1 MGERT
6 IAALRLAGEGDLPG
20 IARPM
25 VAAGAIRLG
34 LDEESAAH
42 LADATA
48 LVVDS
53 VASHAFDDPTEVE
66 VFVDL
71 VLRDDAVVARVEDE
85 GLPFAFR
92 DEEDA
97 VQQAMSSAL
106 VDEVHHGARD
116 GGGNR
121 TELVRHVESPHHDLR
136 TTADLADHHEAHAAA
151 PADAEV
157 ELTVRAMEPGDA
169 ERVARLTW
177 RTYGYTYQHQEFYR
191 PDMLGQIIEAGGM
204 RSWIAIAPDG
214 EVVGH
219 TALVLEQPEALVA
232 EGGRAMVDPRYRGHH
247 VMKHL
252 TSFRR
257 DLVGDLG
264 LFGVYADSVTE
275 HTRSQAL
282 YGGAEQPVTGLLL
295 GYLPPTVSFRRIEI
309 DGVPRRQAVVMSYHP
324 QRDHH
329 EMTVHPPVVALDV
342 LRRIYDSHELPRHFG
357 EGAAPAAGTT
367 SRIESRVWK
376 DIGAALLVIEEP
388 GADLRDAVR
397 ARLRS
402 LRGAGIDV
410 VYADVPLSHPGTP
423 AAGEVLNGLGFVF
436 GGVIPLLRDGG
447 DVLRMQHLGDL
458 DVDPDEIHLLSTMAQ
473 DILEYVLERR
483 EAVS

>member
-20 IARPM
+20 IARPT
-25 VAAGAIRLG
+25 VTAAAVQLG
-34 LDEESAAH
+34 LDEDAAGN
-42 LADATA
+42 LGEAVA
-48 LVVDS
+48 LVVRS
-53 VASHAFDDPTEVE
+53 VAEHAFDEPDDIEA
-66 VFVDL
+66 L
-71 VLRDDAVVARVEDE
+71 VSISARDDAVVARVDDQ

-92 DEEDA
+92 DEADA
-97 VQQAMSSAL
+97 FETALSSAL
-106 VDEVHHGARD
+106 VDEVHHESLER
-116 GGGNR
+116 GGNR
-121 TELVRHVESPHHDLR
+121 TELVRHFERPQRDLR
-136 TTADLADHHEAHAAA
+136 TTADLAEHHEALAAPQA
-151 PADAEV
+151 DAANELTVRPMEPADAE
-157 ELTVRAMEPGDA
+157 G
-169 ERVARLTW
+169 VARLTW

-191 PDMLGQIIEAGGM
+191 PDLLGQILEAGGM
-204 RSWIAIAPDG
+204 RSWVAIASDG
-214 EVVGH
+214 DVVGH

-257 DLVGDLG
+257 ELVGDLG
-264 LFGVYADSVTE
+264 FYGVYADSVTD

-295 GYLPPTVSFRRIEI
+295 GYLPPTVSFRRIES
-309 DGVPRRQAVVMSYHP
+309 DAAPHRQAVVMSYHP

-329 EMTVHPPVVALDV
+329 EMTVHPPVVSRDV
-342 LRRIYDSHELPRHFG
+342 LRRIYDAHELPRPFG
-357 EGAAPAAGTT
+357 EGAEPAAGTT
-367 SRIESRVWK
+367 SRVESRVWK

-388 GADLRDAVR
+388 GADLHDTVR

-410 VYADVPLSHPGTP
+410 VYADVPLTHPAAP
-423 AAGEVLNGLGFVF
+423 AAGEVLNRLGFGF
-436 GGVIPLLRDGG
+436 GGVIPLLRNGG
-447 DVLRMQHLGDL
+447 DVLRMQHVGDL
-458 DVDPDEIHLLSTMAQ
+458 EIDPAEIHLLSTMAQ
-473 DILEYVLERR
+473 ELLEFVLERR

>member
-25 VAAGAIRLG
+25 VAAGAVRLG

-42 LADATA
+42 LADAT
-48 LVVDS
+48 
-53 VASHAFDDPTEVE
+53 
-66 VFVDL
+66 
-71 VLRDDAVVARVEDE
+71 
-85 GLPFAFR
+85 
-92 DEEDA
+92 
-97 VQQAMSSAL
+97 
-106 VDEVHHGARD
+106 
-116 GGGNR
+116 
-121 TELVRHVESPHHDLR
+121 
-136 TTADLADHHEAHAAA
+136 
-151 PADAEV
+151 
-157 ELTVRAMEPGDA
+157 
-169 ERVARLTW
+169 
-177 RTYGYTYQHQEFYR
+177 
-191 PDMLGQIIEAGGM
+191 
-204 RSWIAIAPDG
+204 
-214 EVVGH
+214 
-219 TALVLEQPEALVA
+219 ALVA

-309 DGVPRRQAVVMSYHP
+309 DGVPKRQAVVMSYHP